1 MGIIQVNKL
10 LKLCFLIFTIMSQ
23 SLFANIQKVQ
33 EKDEPKVQEQV
44 QNEQIKEDKKE
55 RLLIGYYGRP
65 NTKSL
70 GILGQ
75 SNIDE
80 LVKKMKDKER
90 YFEEELDNKVDIQMA
105 FHIIYGLATS
115 EPGRRDTYMLSL
127 SEKSLMP
134 YIKRAQKENFEVF
147 IDLQMGTN
155 TPVEALKPVL
165 KYLKYDHVHLALDP
179 EFKIPKHKKYPP
191 GKFIGH
197 IYAEDLNAAQEL
209 INDYIVENHLEKKQ
223 LIVHMFHEKMLRD
236 KEQVKRYDNVKLIYN
251 IDGHGDPAVK
261 IKIYN
266 ALYNEEQTKIA
277 SSGFKIF
284 YHADTY
290 IMTPKQILGW
300 ESTKGRQIKRQPLY
314 INYQ

>member
-1 MGIIQVNKL
+1 MTKKIKFL
-10 LKLCFLIFTIMSQ
+10 LVFLFITQ
-23 SLFANIQKVQ
+23 NLFGNIQAKPTEV
-33 EKDEPKVQEQV
+33 KNK
-44 QNEQIKEDKKE
+44 NEETIKKE
-55 RLLIGYYGRP
+55 TLLIGYYGRP

-80 LVKKMKDKER
+80 LVKKMKEKEK
-90 YFEEELDNKVDIQMA
+90 YFEEELENKVDVKMA

-115 EPGRRDTYMLSL
+115 EPGRRDTYMLGL

-134 YIKRAQKENFEVF
+134 YILRAKEENFEVF

-165 KYLKYDHVHLALDP
+165 KYLKYPHVHLALDP

-191 GKFIGH
+191 GKYIGH
-197 IYAEDLNAAQEL
+197 IFAEDLNAAQEL
-209 INDYIVENHLEKKQ
+209 INNYIIDNNLGKKQ
-223 LIVHMFHEKMLRD
+223 LIVHMFHSRMLRK
-236 KEQVKRYDNVKLIYN
+236 KEEVKKYDNIDLIYN
-251 IDGHGDPAVK
+251 IDGHGNPAVK

-266 ALYNEEQTKIA
+266 SLYNKEQEKIA
-277 SSGFKIF
+277 ESGFKIF
-284 YHADTY
+284 YHADTR
-290 IMTPKQILGW
+290 IMTPKEILGW
-300 ESTKGRQIKRQPLY
+300 EPANGRQIQIQPTY

>member
-1 MGIIQVNKL
+1 VNIKL
-10 LKLCFLIFTIMSQ
+10 RLTFLLIFVSMQTI
-23 SLFANIQKVQ
+23 FANVQ
-33 EKDEPKVQEQV
+33 TLTSKEINKQEIVPKTIEKEV
-44 QNEQIKEDKKE
+44 KKE
-55 RLLIGYYGRP
+55 KLIIGYYGRP

-75 SNIDE
+75 SNIDQ
-80 LVKKMKDKER
+80 LVKKMREKEA
-90 YFEEELDNKVDIQMA
+90 YYKKELGNKVDIKMA

-115 EPGRRDTYMLSL
+115 DAGRRGTYMLRL
-127 SEKSLMP
+127 SEKSLIP
-134 YIKRAQKENFEVF
+134 YIQRAKEENFEVI

-165 KYLKYDHVHLALDP
+165 KYLKYDYVHLALDP

-191 GKFIGH
+191 GKYIGH
-197 IYAEDLNAAQEL
+197 IYAKDLNAAQEL
-209 INDYIVENHLEKKQ
+209 INNYIIENHLKKKQ
-223 LIVHMFHEKMLRD
+223 LIVHMFHKRMLRN
-236 KEQVKRYDNVKLIYN
+236 KELVKKYENVDLIYN

-266 ALYNEEQTKIA
+266 SLYNKDETKIA
-277 SSGFKIF
+277 DSGFKIF

-290 IMTPKQILGW
+290 IMTPKQILGL
-300 ESTKGRQIKRQPLY
+300 ESANGRQILRQPLY

>member
-1 MGIIQVNKL
+1 MESIN
-10 LKLCFLIFTIMSQ
+10 
-23 SLFANIQKVQ
+23 ANIDKSQEEIQKDTIIV
-33 EKDEPKVQEQV
+33 
-44 QNEQIKEDKKE
+44 
-55 RLLIGYYGRP
+55 GYYGRP

-90 YFEEELDNKVDIQMA
+90 YFEKELEDKVDVKMA

-115 EPGRRDTYMLSL
+115 EAGRRETYMLEL
-127 SEKSLMP
+127 SEKSLIP
-134 YIKRAQKENFEVF
+134 YIKRAEEEGFEVI

-155 TPVEALKPVL
+155 TPVEALTPVL
-165 KYLKYDHVHLALDP
+165 KYLKYENVHLALDP
-179 EFKIPKHKKYPP
+179 EFKIPKHKRYPP
-191 GKFIGH
+191 GKYIGH
-197 IYAEDLNAAQEL
+197 IYAQELNNAQEL
-209 INDYIVENHLEKKQ
+209 ISNYIKENNLTTRI
-223 LIVHMFHEKMLRD
+223 LIVHMFHDRMLREKD
-236 KEQVKRYDNVKLIYN
+236 KVKKFDNIRLIYN

-266 ALYNEEQTKIA
+266 SLYNKEQSDIA
-277 SSGFKIF
+277 ESGFKIF
-284 YHADTY
+284 YNNDTK

-300 ESTKGRQIKRQPLY
+300 EPTRGKKILRQPFY

>member
-1 MGIIQVNKL
+1 MSNIFRFVLLISII
-10 LKLCFLIFTIMSQ
+10 FLENIS
-23 SLFANIQKVQ
+23 ANI
-33 EKDEPKVQEQV
+33 
-44 QNEQIKEDKKE
+44 DKKQE
-55 RLLIGYYGRP
+55 EVKKDQIIVGYYGRP

-80 LVKKMKDKER
+80 LVQKMKEKAK
-90 YFEEELDNKVDIQMA
+90 YFEKELDNKVEVKMA

-115 EPGRRDTYMLSL
+115 DAGSRDTYMLRL

-134 YIKRAQKENFEVF
+134 YIKRAQEENFEVI
-147 IDLQMGTN
+147 IDLQMGSN
-155 TPVEALKPVL
+155 TPVEAITPVL
-165 KYLKYDHVHLALDP
+165 KYLKYDHVHLAIDP

-197 IYAEDLNAAQEL
+197 IYAQDLNDAQEL
-209 INDYIVENHLEKKQ
+209 ISNYINENHLENKL
-223 LIVHMFHEKMLRD
+223 LIVHMFHDKMLREKD
-236 KEQVKRYDNVKLIYN
+236 KVKKFDNIKLVYN
-251 IDGHGDPAVK
+251 IDGHGAPAVK

-266 ALYNEEQTKIA
+266 SIYSEEQTTIA
-277 SSGFKIF
+277 DSGFKIF
-284 YHADTY
+284 YNNDTK

-300 ESTKGRQIKRQPLY
+300 ESTKGKKIQRQPFY